1 MEVNTTINVDADVSF
16 EIDADELFSEMESS
30 IHASFEHFVG
40 DYGLQDYDEV
50 NSLIDEKVH
59 DIMAEYAES
68 IQLMTYDN
76 VEEMI
81 NTAIDDDGTDTSA
94 SLYEIRNELEKTRRS
109 VRVLL
114 EEREARLGMRIKRAT
129 HNIKGSIG
137 RKVRQIK
144 GRLTR
149 KD

>member
-1 MEVNTTINVDADVSF
+1 MEVNTTITIDTDDIFQEFEDQIIQTAREVCEENDNGYQTDDDV
-16 EIDADELFSEMESS
+16 MC
-30 IHASFEHFVG
+30 
-40 DYGLQDYDEV
+40 
-50 NSLIDEKVH
+50 LIDDKVH
-59 DIMAEYAES
+59 DYMAEYAEA
-68 IQLMTYDN
+68 IELATVYN
-76 VEEMI
+76 VRDMI
-81 NTAIDDDGTDTSA
+81 TTALDDHETDMNSELID
-94 SLYEIRNELEKTRRS
+94 LRNEVEKARRS
-109 VRVLL
+109 IRVLL